1 MADAPALSLK
11 EDIET
16 LCDHDKRILVRAIV
30 APRWEVFIPQPNQQW
45 TKAAVR
51 DKAGQLLTLMM
62 NHVPTAKDQKDPLD
76 EATYKRVLVRVRSEP
91 ADRQRLAIMLIAE
104 SFEAT
109 YGRNQSGPGIYEQA
123 MRLSQLMLAMELEHQ
138 ANMSGWLH
146 TGVRVDPIKKARDEA
161 YARTGKRRVR

>member
-11 EDIET
+11 EDLDT

-51 DKAGQLLTLMM
+51 DKAGQVLSLMAV
-62 NHVPTAKDQKDPLD
+62 HVPTAKDQKDPMD
-76 EATYKRVLVRVRSEP
+76 DTNYKRVLVRVRNES

-104 SFEAT
+104 GFEAT
-109 YGRNQSGPGIYEQA
+109 YGRNQNGPGVYEQA
-123 MRLSQLMLAMELEHQ
+123 LRLSQLMLAMELEHQ
-138 ANMSGWLH
+138 ANMSGWLY
-146 TGVRVDPIKKARDEA
+146 TGVRVDPIKRARDEA
-161 YARTGKRRVR
+161 HARVGKRRVR